1 MTRHN
6 PRAQAGYTLI
16 ELIISITLLATI
28 TGALVAAFIT
38 TNNANANTA
47 ERIHESND
55 AQLTAGFWTADA
67 QAAGGINPSIGET
80 DSTLGVLGLTDDGG
94 CALGG
99 GTEVIGFKWR
109 EWASRQDTANGPVD
123 SYTTRVANYVYRS
136 STHELERRTCAD
148 TVSTGIVT
156 LASRVASVPVVTC
169 DGTSPCPGLPR
180 RVTIAVTETN
190 DPYTGPQYH
199 FELTATVRSDIQTT
213 RDSTNSESSPLL
225 VLGGSCTA
233 GAGFTVGGSTT
244 MIVNGEVVIN
254 ATDGSGCTA
263 MTVNGAGQDYEA
275 DGTSIAAGGSCG
287 PDHCPAYTTTT
298 SVGNP
303 FASLVPPSTSG
314 CGGGTNP
321 APDGSG
327 NFGPGT
333 YPQVLNLSGSVLM
346 NPGTYVLCNGI
357 SGSTTSRSTG
367 VFLYVAGGTITDHLS
382 FTAPT
387 SGTYQSVGLWIA
399 TSTPWLLAG
408 GASVNIGGAVYAP
421 TTGIINNA
429 GNASFTVSVLVAMN
443 VTFTGNSGVTITGTG
458 TPRSP
463 ILTASTGSALRT
475 VNLSWVPQTFPGM
488 SPITSYEVRADRGAG
503 VFGAWAAIAGGAAT
517 TSLVDTCGTSNT
529 SPTTCKYQVRAI
541 NAVGAGSPSN
551 IEFANSAF
559 DNIAPAVSITA
570 PTNGGRTGLSTTIT
584 GTADNGATDSATV
597 VVSLYSGS
605 NCTGSVQTFNV
616 ARTGTTWSVAS
627 GAMAAGPMSVCATQS
642 DTAGNIGLA
651 GPVDFT
657 AGQVLDVVLGNG
669 GTLGKADKGDTVTV
683 QFAQAMTESTI
694 CSGWSGNGNQSIT
707 AGNVVTVTIT
717 DGGGGNDVLTASS
730 TSCPQFNLGAIDLGS
745 AAWVNATTTFKGNG
759 GNASKITYTAASN
772 TVTITLG
779 GLSTGSVGTGVGAS
793 TVTYTPDAAL
803 RDAANTVIAGT
814 YAFTNQRF

>member
-1 MTRHN
+1 MNRRA
-6 PRAQAGYTLI
+6 PRTQTGFTLI
-16 ELIISITLLATI
+16 ELIISITLLAVI
-28 TGALVAAFIT
+28 TGAMTAAFIT

-67 QAAGGINPSIGET
+67 QAAGGIDPSLGET
-80 DSTLGVLGLTDDGG
+80 DTTLGVLASTDDGG
-94 CALGG
+94 CSLGG
-99 GTEVIGFKWR
+99 GAKVVGFKWR
-109 EWASRQDTANGPVD
+109 EWSARQDTANGTVD
-123 SYTTRVANYVYRS
+123 SFTTRVANYVYRS

-156 LASRVASVPVVTC
+156 LASRVVSLPVVTC
-169 DGTSPCPGLPR
+169 DGSSPCPALPR

-199 FELTATVRSDIQTT
+199 FELTATVRSDSQTT

-233 GAGFTVGGSTT
+233 GAGFSVGGSTT
-244 MIVNGEVVIN
+244 MIVNGVAVID
-254 ATDGSGCTA
+254 ATDGPGCTA
-263 MTVNGAGQDYEA
+263 MTVSGGAHGYGA

-314 CGGGTNP
+314 CGVGTNP
-321 APDGSG
+321 ARDGSG
-327 NFGPGT
+327 NFVPGT

-357 SGSTTSRSTG
+357 SGSTTSRSSG
-367 VFLYVAGGTITDHLS
+367 VFLYVVGGTITDHLS

-429 GNASFTVSVLVAMN
+429 GNASFTVSVLVALN

-503 VFGAWAAIAGGAAT
+503 VFGAWTAIAGGAAT

-529 SPTTCKYQVRAI
+529 VATTCKYQVHAI
-541 NAVGAGSPSN
+541 NAVGTGSPSN
-551 IEFANSAF
+551 IAFTDSAF
-559 DNIAPAVSITA
+559 DNIAPAASITA

-584 GTADNGATDSATV
+584 GTADNGVTDSATV
-597 VVSLYSGS
+597 VVSLFAGS
-605 NCTGSVQTFNV
+605 NCTGAVQTFNV

-642 DTAGNIGLA
+642 DTAGNTGFA
-651 GPVDFT
+651 GPINFT
-657 AGQVLDVVLGNG
+657 AGQVTNLVVSNG
-669 GTLGKADKGDTVTV
+669 GTAGRIDKGDTVAIT
-683 QFAQAMTESTI
+683 FGQAMNPATLCTGWNGTTARKSSTVVV
-694 CSGWSGNGNQSIT
+694 SIT
-707 AGNVVTVTIT
+707 NNDAATGGDDSLTVT
-717 DGGGGNDVLTASS
+717 D
-730 TSCPQFNLGAIDLGS
+730 TSCPTFNFGKIDLGS
-745 AAWVNATTTFKGNG
+745 AAWVAGNTNFSG
-759 GNASKITYTAASN
+759 NNNNASSVVFDATLKTL
-772 TVTITLG
+772 TITLG
-779 GLSTGSVGTGVGAS
+779 TGSGSGTGVAAQ
-793 TVTYTPDAAL
+793 TFVYTPSVAMKDSTG
-803 RDAANTVIAGT
+803 TVMTGT
-814 YAFTNQRF
+814 YSFINQRF